1 MANGYQRGDY
11 LTQFLQ
17 QLPQIYQAQQNMKLQ
32 EERLSLQ
39 KQTATQNQQYREE
52 LLKRNENEADLMR
65 FRQETGALKDSPGA
79 LQAYIKQSP
88 MMKNNPQLLA
98 QYEAD
103 IERDDNLSREANR
116 LWGYDPMG
124 MVFESRKFLNMDG
137 VSTAQAKIAREA
149 LNEGINR
156 LTMTNQEFATTEAYF
171 EYATLHDKLSNPD
184 KWFVHGTPLVQK
196 EQMMKAWGD
205 RMSELRKEGRAEL
218 EKGFGLYPSV
228 DMEDEEIKK
237 LLLDFTEVDT
247 EEGMELQ
254 KTLGPLFEGTTNITE
269 GEQVGEAT
277 TETAGF
283 TMSPIVKPGGEW
295 KADVSVLEDEAGKN
309 QLIEEYSKTGEATYG
324 PLQAIASEGS
334 VAMPTSR
341 KTFEAVDAGVNIL
354 EDTYNTMRKMTSPG
368 YVFDTFGKLGE
379 KAGSPAKW
387 DKEYKESAKKLKKT
401 VKDMYNLYLRLDPS
415 KGEFK
420 KRPQAY
426 KKLRNR
432 LAFQLARLK
441 NLASENPETWGD
453 GTTIDPRQMPKW
465 SKSPLGGDPEI
476 LSILQQIE
484 L

>member
-11 LTQFLQ
+11 LGQFLT

-103 IERDDNLSREANR
+103 IERDENLSREANR

-184 KWFVHGTPLVQK
+184 KWFVHGTPLAQK

-205 RMSELRKEGRAEL
+205 RMSDLRKEGRAEL

-254 KTLGPLFEGTTNITE
+254 KTLGPLFEETTNIAE
-269 GEQVGEAT
+269 EEQVGEAT
-277 TETAGF
+277 TKTAGF
-283 TMSPIVKPGGEW
+283 TMSPIVKPGGKW
-295 KADVSVLEDEAGKN
+295 KADVAVLEDEAGKN

-324 PLQAIASEGS
+324 PLEAMASEGS
-334 VAMPTSR
+334 VIMPTSK

-354 EDTYNTMRKMTSPG
+354 EDAYDTMRKMTSPG
-368 YVFDTFGKLGE
+368 YIFDTFGKAGE

-387 DKEYKESAKKLKKT
+387 DKEYKESSKKLKKT
-401 VKDMYNLYLRLDPS
+401 VQDMYNLYLRLDPS

-453 GTTIDPRQMPKW
+453 GKTIDPRQMPKW

-476 LSILQQIE
+476 LSILRQIE

>member
-171 EYATLHDKLSNPD
+171 EYATLHDKLSTPD
-184 KWFVHGTPLVQK
+184 KWFVQDTPLPQK
-196 EQMMKAWGD
+196 EAMMTEWGD
-205 RMSELRKEGRAEL
+205 RMS
-218 EKGFGLYPSV
+218 
-228 DMEDEEIKK
+228 
-237 LLLDFTEVDT
+237 
-247 EEGMELQ
+247 
-254 KTLGPLFEGTTNITE
+254 
-269 GEQVGEAT
+269 
-277 TETAGF
+277 
-283 TMSPIVKPGGEW
+283 
-295 KADVSVLEDEAGKN
+295 
-309 QLIEEYSKTGEATYG
+309 
-324 PLQAIASEGS
+324 
-334 VAMPTSR
+334 
-341 KTFEAVDAGVNIL
+341 
-354 EDTYNTMRKMTSPG
+354 
-368 YVFDTFGKLGE
+368 
-379 KAGSPAKW
+379 
-387 DKEYKESAKKLKKT
+387 
-401 VKDMYNLYLRLDPS
+401 
-415 KGEFK
+415 
-420 KRPQAY
+420 
-426 KKLRNR
+426 
-432 LAFQLARLK
+432 
-441 NLASENPETWGD
+441 
-453 GTTIDPRQMPKW
+453 
-465 SKSPLGGDPEI
+465 
-476 LSILQQIE
+476 
-484 L
+484 